1 MHLCIQTY
9 EGTQAN
15 ILLSLKKKLR
25 RSHHTPIF
33 QILSILLITSKS
45 SQQKWI
51 IPGGGINTNETAEDA
66 VLREAYEEAGVICDN
81 AKYLGFVQV
90 IFEVGNLILNH

>member
-1 MHLCIQTY
+1 M
-9 EGTQAN
+9 GN
-15 ILLSLKKKLR
+15 LR
-25 RSHHTPIF
+25 CTDPITSNF
-33 QILSILLITSKS
+33 QILSVLLITSKS

-51 IPGGGINTNETAEDA
+51 IPGGGINPNETAENA

-90 IFEVGNLILNH
+90 TRNYES